1 MGTAFAA
8 VLGAVSFVL
17 LTLGYSASAQLQDLA
32 YDPTLFV
39 VVGVLV
45 GPLVGIASS
54 WLRAESAWQAAA
66 GTALL
71 SGIGLGEGAYG
82 LTSIANTTSPVYW
95 TLVGVIALG
104 LLVAMLIRRIHGVL
118 MVLLAVVAT
127 GAVAGAFVV
136 AYGAL
141 GGV

>member
-1 MGTAFAA
+1 LET
-8 VLGAVSFVL
+8 
-17 LTLGYSASAQLQDLA
+17 
-32 YDPTLFV
+32 
-39 VVGVLV
+39 
-45 GPLVGIASS
+45 GIASS